1 MEKFLQLHGEKI
13 RFLAAGAW
21 NTLFGYFSFVI
32 LYYLFRSAAHYM
44 ILLVIS
50 NILSITNAY
59 LSYKYFVFKTK
70 GNFMKEYSR
79 FYVVYGAAFIANLVL
94 LPVFVELL
102 RIHPL
107 ISQALIIILTVIIS
121 YFGHKHFSFK
131 A

>member
-1 MEKFLQLHGEKI
+1 MDLIKKHSEKI
-13 RFLAAGAW
+13 RFLIAGAW
-21 NTLFGYFSFVI
+21 NTVFGYFSFVI
-32 LYYLFRSAAHYM
+32 LYYLFSPATHYM

-59 LSYKYFVFKTK
+59 LSYKFFVFKTK

-79 FYVVYGAAFIANLVL
+79 FYVVYGAAFIANLML

-107 ISQALIIILTVIIS
+107 MSQALIIILTVIIS
-121 YFGHKHFSFK
+121 YFGHKHFSFRE
-131 A
+131 